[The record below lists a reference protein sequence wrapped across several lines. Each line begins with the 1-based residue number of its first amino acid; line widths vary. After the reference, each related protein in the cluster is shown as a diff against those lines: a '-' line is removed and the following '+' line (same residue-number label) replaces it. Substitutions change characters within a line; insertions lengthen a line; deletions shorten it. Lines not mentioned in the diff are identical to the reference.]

1 MTIPERTCVGCGE
14 KLPATALVRLRLDEA
29 GRVDVREG
37 RGGRGAWVHAAGGC
51 LSRAVKR
58 KSFERSFRK
67 AVVVDETRLRQQLT
81 GNGGRV

>member
-1 MTIPERTCVGCGE
+1 VVP
-14 KLPATALVRLRLDEA
+14 D
-29 GRVDVREG
+29 G

-51 LSRAVKR
+51 LARAVKR
-58 KSFERSFRK
+58 KGFDRSFRK

>member
-1 MTIPERTCVGCGE
+1 MAIPERTCVGCGE

-29 GRVDVREG
+29 GMAVDRDG

-51 LSRAVKR
+51 LTRAVKR
-58 KSFERSFRK
+58 KGFERSFRK